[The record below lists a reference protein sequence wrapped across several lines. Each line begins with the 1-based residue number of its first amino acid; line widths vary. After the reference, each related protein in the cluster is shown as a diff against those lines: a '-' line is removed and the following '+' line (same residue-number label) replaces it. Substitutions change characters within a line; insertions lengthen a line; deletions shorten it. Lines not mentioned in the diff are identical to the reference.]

1 MPSRFILASGSPRRR
16 ELIAA
21 LGIDFDVITPDIDED
36 RRPGEPPLDY
46 VRRLSREKAQA
57 VADQLSGASALVLAA
72 DTVVVLAADT
82 IGVLPEDD
90 DQGDI
95 LAKPPDA
102 ATARATLRRLRD
114 RAHIVCTAFTLLP
127 LDDPAAALTDMTRTR
142 VHMKPYADA
151 DIEAYIATG
160 DPFDKAGGY
169 AIQHAGFRPV
179 AHIDGCYNN
188 VVGLPVCAV
197 KRGLARL
204 GWPGI
209 VAPVGCDCPL
219 FNSRAKMR

>member
-57 VADQLSGASALVLAA
+57 VANQLSGASALVLAA

-160 DPFDKAGGY
+160 DPFDKVGGY

>member
-102 ATARATLRRLRD
+102 AAARATLRRLRD